1 MPENKVFRKEVERSQ
16 TSKSR
21 RTNQQNMQDQKKEPE
36 WQDKREEKGKMVV
49 TSAKTSYK
57 DDW

>member
-1 MPENKVFRKEVERSQ
+1 VKEDVRGEKKRNNEEKKVYMMPENKVFRKEVERSQ

-36 WQDKREEKGKMVV
+36 
-49 TSAKTSYK
+49 
-57 DDW
+57 